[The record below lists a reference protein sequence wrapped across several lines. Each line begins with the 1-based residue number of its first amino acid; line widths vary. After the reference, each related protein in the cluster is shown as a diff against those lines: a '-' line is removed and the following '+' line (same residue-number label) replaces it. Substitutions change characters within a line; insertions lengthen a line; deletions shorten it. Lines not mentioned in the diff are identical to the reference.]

1 MTHSQVDINYS
12 YFKSKHSLLYS
23 IDEQKVWEGRDMD
36 AEYYQDLS
44 ESELLEN
51 L

>member
-1 MTHSQVDINYS
+1 
-12 YFKSKHSLLYS
+12 
-23 IDEQKVWEGRDMD
+23 MD

-51 L
+51 LWFCLKTAHSRINSKTFYLSTKT